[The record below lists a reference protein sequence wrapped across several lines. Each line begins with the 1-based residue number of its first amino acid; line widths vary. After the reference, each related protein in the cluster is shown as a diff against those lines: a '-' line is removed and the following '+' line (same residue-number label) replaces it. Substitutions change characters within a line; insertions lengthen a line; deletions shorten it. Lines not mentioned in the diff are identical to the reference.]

1 MGNAKQCNPK
11 ELVTV
16 TQFAQEAENV
26 GDRAIYSRVPG
37 CCERKWAADR
47 AVTDHGDLTV
57 EIRNWWTENF
67 PDENAYHRRQGYL
80 PKLVTKMNEVPT
92 TFVSLVVK
100 RNCSDGPRPSLL
112 CGNFAKRIVSGI

>member
-1 MGNAKQCNPK
+1 MGNAKQCNLK

-16 TQFAQEAENV
+16 THFAQEAENV

-57 EIRNWWTENF
+57 KIRNWWTENF

-80 PKLVTKMNEVPT
+80 PNLVTKMNEMPT
-92 TFVSLVVK
+92 TFERSVVK
-100 RNCSDGPRPSLL
+100 
-112 CGNFAKRIVSGI
+112 

>member
-1 MGNAKQCNPK
+1 MGNAKQCDLK

-26 GDRAIYSRVPG
+26 GDCAIYSRVPG

-57 EIRNWWTENF
+57 
-67 PDENAYHRRQGYL
+67 
-80 PKLVTKMNEVPT
+80 KLAADTLRLQMNHVRTKKEFWYRKRVP
-92 TFVSLVVK
+92 
-100 RNCSDGPRPSLL
+100 
-112 CGNFAKRIVSGI
+112 